1 VTIQYQG
8 NYLHGI
14 SLKSIGPRHYAESK
28 PMKFK
33 TSAWVIVIALLI
45 AAVHRLAVDHARRL
59 VSVAPY
65 TLSPRVET
73 TEALDTPQVL
83 TDEDSGPVAVSVKDK
98 PDDVV
103 NNAAWSLVAD
113 TAHSCMW
120 EGIDPSYRTETL
132 MEAAGRIEAAGRPE
146 RVHWSR
152 SVQSGNPPPPNEVI
166 VIGTD
171 QYHRD
176 SEGPWQKDA
185 EDGIR
190 YVVLINQMSM
200 GFWQEALKKDLKL
213 IRRDIVDGSPTF
225 KYEALI
231 HPDGVIARD
240 SIVDIWIGIKDGLP
254 RKYLRR
260 PLQKPLAQF
269 IERDTFTCSYGNV
282 QIEAPI

>member
-1 VTIQYQG
+1 VRRVDQYQR
-8 NYLHGI
+8 NHLHGI
-14 SLKSIGPRHYAESK
+14 SFKSIWPKHYAESN

-33 TSAWVIVIALLI
+33 TSAWVILIALLI
-45 AAVHRLAVDHARRL
+45 ELLGHAAQWSAQYRVRRSL
-59 VSVAPY
+59 SVEPSAW
-65 TLSPRVET
+65 SARVET
-73 TEALDTPQVL
+73 TEALDVPQIL
-83 TDEDSGPVAVSVKDK
+83 TDEDSGPVAVSVKDN

-103 NNAAWSLVAD
+103 NKAAWSLVAD
-113 TAHSCMW
+113 TAHSCVW
-120 EGIDPSYRTETL
+120 EGVDPSYRTETL
-132 MEAAGRIEAAGRPE
+132 MAVAGQPE

-176 SEGPWQKDA
+176 SDGTWQKDA

-190 YVVLINQMSM
+190 YVVLTNQISM
-200 GFWQEALKKDLKL
+200 GFWLEALKKNLKL
-213 IRRDIVDGSPTF
+213 IRRDVIDGSPTF

-231 HPDGVIARD
+231 HPDRVITSD

-260 PLQKPLAQF
+260 PLQKPLPPR
-269 IERDTFTCSYGNV
+269 IERDTFTCSYGEV
-282 QIEAPI
+282 EIEAPI

>member
-1 VTIQYQG
+1 VSIQYQG
-8 NYLHGI
+8 NQRHWI
-14 SLKSIGPRHYAESK
+14 SLKSIRPKHYSESK

-33 TSAWVIVIALLI
+33 TSAWVILIALLI
-45 AAVHRLAVDHARRL
+45 AAAHRLAQDHARRL
-59 VSVAPY
+59 VKFEPL
-65 TLSPRVET
+65 TWSPRVET
-73 TEALDTPQVL
+73 TETLDTPQVL
-83 TDEDSGPVAVSVKDK
+83 TDDDSGPAAVSVKDN

-132 MEAAGRIEAAGRPE
+132 MEAAGRPE
-146 RVHWSR
+146 SVHWSR
-152 SVQSGNPPPPNEVI
+152 SVRSGNPPPPNEVI

-176 SEGPWQKDA
+176 SDGPWQKDA

-190 YVVLINQMSM
+190 YVVLTNQISM
-200 GFWQEALKKDLKL
+200 GFWLEALKKDLKL
-213 IRRDIVDGSPTF
+213 IRRDVIDGSPTF

-231 HPDGVIARD
+231 HPDGVITRD

-260 PLQKPLAQF
+260 PLQKPLAPQL
-269 IERDTFTCSYGNV
+269 IERDTFTCSYGDV
-282 QIEAPI
+282 KIEAPI

>member
-1 VTIQYQG
+1 
-8 NYLHGI
+8 
-14 SLKSIGPRHYAESK
+14 
-28 PMKFK
+28 MKFK
-33 TSAWVIVIALLI
+33 TSAWVILIALLI
-45 AAVHRLAVDHARRL
+45 ALLGHAVRWSAQYRVRRL
-59 VSVAPY
+59 LSVERY
-65 TLSPRVET
+65 TLPPHGET
-73 TEALDTPQVL
+73 TEARDTPQVL
-83 TDEDSGPVAVSVKDK
+83 TDEDSGPVAVSVKDN

-103 NNAAWSLVAD
+103 DKAAWSLVAD

-120 EGIDPSYRTETL
+120 EGIDPGYRTETL
-132 MEAAGRIEAAGRPE
+132 MEAAGRIEVSGRPE

-152 SVQSGNPPPPNEVI
+152 SVQSGNPPPNEVL

-176 SEGPWQKDA
+176 SDGPWQKDA

-190 YVVLINQMSM
+190 YVVLINQMSL

-213 IRRDIVDGSPTF
+213 IRRDVIDGSPTF